1 MLDYLDAFEKL
12 SHLDLR
18 NNQDREIIHVCTYCC
33 LQEKIFNPYYAFIVS
48 KFSTTDR
55 KLMLALQYN
64 LWDRLKDLKELDKSS
79 KEKSRT
85 TCCSF
90 NQR

>member
-1 MLDYLDAFEKL
+1 DYLDAFEKL
-12 SHLDLR
+12 NHLDLR
-18 NNQDREIIHVCTYCC
+18 NNQDREIIH
-33 LQEKIFNPYYAFIVS
+33 
-48 KFSTTDR
+48 
-55 KLMLALQYN
+55 LALQYN
-64 LWDRLKDLKELDKSS
+64 LWDRLKDLNFEELDKSS